1 MRSAVHWYRWR
12 VAIEAEHIPI
22 TLAELHETLIL
33 IAVGCQTTPSSISRQ
48 LMIPL
53 ERCRQILKVGTE
65 LSLVRPGHRLEDHE
79 SFTLTTQGSRDLSKH
94 LQAARVS
101 LVPAPG
107 QVLSK
112 FNPLDKQFKDIALQM
127 LNEGIDGQSTARIDG
142 LLTKAILV
150 LDELSGWGLR
160 FGGYR
165 SRLEHASLKLL
176 EGRHQYLVDP
186 HVDSAHAIWWEWHAD
201 LKIVVGVDD
210 SQ

>member
-33 IAVGCQTTPSSISRQ
+33 IAVGCQTTPPSISRQ

-53 ERCRQILKVGTE
+53 QRCTQILRVGTE
-65 LSLVRPGHRLEDHE
+65 LGFLDSGHRFGNHE
-79 SFTLTTQGSRDLSKH
+79 SFTLTTKGSRDLSEH
-94 LQAARVS
+94 LEAVRVS

-107 QVLSK
+107 HVISK

-127 LNEGIDGQSTARIDG
+127 LNEGIDGDSTARIDG
-142 LLTKAILV
+142 LVTKAMFV
-150 LDELSGWGLR
+150 LDELSGWGVR

-201 LKIVVGVDD
+201 LKIVVGADD